1 MAEFFQI
8 TTEQKRKLKAVLT
21 KELKQ
26 RKEITFAYLH
36 GSFIDP
42 VASFRDID
50 VAVWLSK
57 KVLTFSYKFD
67 LEIALEQQLH
77 YPVDVQLLNNA
88 PLGFK
93 FSVFKYGEL
102 LFCRNEQLL
111 TDLIEEVAVNYM
123 SFYEAAGAEFK

>member
-8 TTEQKRKLKAVLT
+8 TSEQKRTLKAVLT
-21 KELKQ
+21 RELKQ
-26 RKEITFAYLH
+26 RTEISFAYLY

-77 YPVDVQLLNNA
+77 YPVDVQVLNNA
-88 PLGFK
+88 SLGFK

-102 LFCRNEQLL
+102 LFCRDEQLL

-123 SFYEAAGAEFK
+123 SFNEAAGAEFK